1 MALQGTF
8 QDFGLPDIL
17 QLISMQRKTGILTV
31 NSDHET
37 VRIVFFEGAIID
49 ADAEPRRME
58 DRLGYT
64 LVRTGRLTP
73 EQLRRALGVQQQ
85 TLKKL
90 GLVLLDLKFIDEKT
104 LKEALEIQITQTIFR
119 TFRWKSG
126 TYHFENRDDIQ
137 VDPRLHV
144 VLSTDN
150 VLMEGVQIVDEW
162 PIIQKRIPDMQMVF
176 RPRVPK
182 EVIEVQEESTDID
195 FHFGRGGPESA
206 AQATETVTMTPEAF
220 RVFALVDGR
229 NTVQDIIDQSPLPE
243 FTVLKYLF
251 DFSNRGLI
259 EPVRRVSEQTVVE
272 VEEAPPAPLP
282 EVAVGRIVPTV
293 ALGAVLVLLGLSWF
307 RPLYPAAPTDQPVLR
322 QLRVASA
329 LDLARTMALG
339 FYITHG
345 TWPRTVQ
352 EMATDGLGLQWLR
365 DLWGRPVQVV
375 LNPPQLTLHR
385 PDGQPAEVLLP
396 PSVLG
401 TEVLNPVEG
410 IRFIELTETP
420 SPGPVPKASDGQVP
434 ETSSVARPT
443 ER

>member
-1 MALQGTF
+1 MALQGSF

-17 QLISMQRKTGILTV
+17 QLISMQRKTGVLTV
-31 NSDHET
+31 RSDSET

-64 LVRTGRLTP
+64 LVRTGRLTQ

-137 VDPRLHV
+137 VDSRLHV

-150 VLMEGVQIVDEW
+150 ILMEGVQIIDEW

-182 EVIEVQEESTDID
+182 EAIEVREEPTEID
-195 FHFGRGGPESA
+195 FQFGRGGTEPT
-206 AQATETVTMTPEAF
+206 AQAAEAVTMTPEAF
-220 RVFALVDGR
+220 RVFTLVDGR

-251 DFSNRGLI
+251 DLSNRALI
-259 EPVRRVSEQTVVE
+259 EPVRRVSEQAIVE
-272 VEEAPPAPLP
+272 VEETPVTPSSEAAAGRLVPA
-282 EVAVGRIVPTV
+282 V
-293 ALGAVLVLLGLSWF
+293 ALGAVMVLWGLSWL
-307 RPLYPAAPTDQPVLR
+307 RPLYPAGPTDQPTLR
-322 QLRVASA
+322 QLRVEGA

-339 FYITHG
+339 FYITHEA
-345 TWPRTVQ
+345 WPRTVQ
-352 EMATDGLGLQWLR
+352 EMVPDGLSFQWLR
-365 DLWGRPVQVV
+365 DPLGRPVQVV
-375 LNPPQLTLHR
+375 QQLPQLTLTR
-385 PDGQPAEVLLP
+385 PDGQP
-396 PSVLG
+396 
-401 TEVLNPVEG
+401 TEVLVAPYVLRTEAINPVEG
-410 IRFIELTETP
+410 IQFIVPADTVA
-420 SPGPVPKASDGQVP
+420 PGPAS
-434 ETSSVARPT
+434 RPS
-443 ER
+443 E

>member
-1 MALQGTF
+1 MALQGSL
-8 QDFGLPDIL
+8 QDFGLSDIL

-31 NSDHET
+31 RSDHET

-64 LVRTGRLTP
+64 LVRTGRLTQ
-73 EQLRRALGVQQQ
+73 EQLRRALDVQQQ

-126 TYHFENRDDIQ
+126 SYHFENRDDIQ
-137 VDPRLHV
+137 VDSRLHV

-150 VLMEGVQIVDEW
+150 ILMEGVQIIDEW

-182 EVIEVQEESTDID
+182 EAVEIREAPTEID
-195 FHFGRGGPESA
+195 FQFGRGGTEPT
-206 AQATETVTMTPEAF
+206 AQAAEAVTMTPEEF

-251 DFSNRGLI
+251 DLSNRALI
-259 EPVRRVSEQTVVE
+259 EPVRRVSEQAVVE
-272 VEEAPPAPLP
+272 VEEAPAAPLP
-282 EVAVGRIVPTV
+282 EGAVGRLMPTV
-293 ALGAVLVLLGLSWF
+293 ALGVVVVLLGLSWL
-307 RPLYPAAPTDQPVLR
+307 RPLYPAAPTDQPILR

-339 FYITHG
+339 FYIVHG
-345 TWPRTVQ
+345 AWPRTVQ
-352 EMATDGLGLQWLR
+352 EMVPDGLSFQWLR
-365 DLWGRPVQVV
+365 DPLGRPVQVFPQ
-375 LNPPQLTLHR
+375 PPQLTLAR
-385 PDGQPAEVLLP
+385 PDGQPAEVLVAP
-396 PSVLG
+396 YVLG
-401 TEVLNPVEG
+401 AEAINPVEG
-410 IRFIELTETP
+410 IRFIVPTETLP
-420 SPGPVPKASDGQVP
+420 SGPASR
-434 ETSSVARPT
+434 TS
-443 ER
+443 E